1 MRNYIFMLGAAFL
14 FLLLASCGG
23 ANSEKDTSEADVKQ
37 EEQIANE
44 VVESSENAKS
54 DAETNRKRSG

>member
-1 MRNYIFMLGAAFL
+1 MLGAAFI
-14 FLLLASCGG
+14 LLLASCGG

-54 DAETNRKRSG
+54 DAEQTEKEVDKLLEDI